1 VFVLVQI
8 FLSLLYDEFSP
19 DSQVA
24 TAATAAATA
33 ATAATATSGRWESRV
48 KL

>member
-1 VFVLVQI
+1 MFVLVQI

-19 DSQVA
+19 DSQ
-24 TAATAAATA
+24 AATA
-33 ATAATATSGRWESRV
+33 ATAATSGRWESRV

>member
-1 VFVLVQI
+1 MFVLVQI

-19 DSQVA
+19 DSQ
-24 TAATAAATA
+24 AAATA
-33 ATAATATSGRWESRV
+33 TATATSGRWESRV

>member
-1 VFVLVQI
+1 MFVLVQI

-24 TAATAAATA
+24 TAAAAATA

>member
-1 VFVLVQI
+1 MFVLVQI

-19 DSQVA
+19 DSQAA
-24 TAATAAATA
+24 TAATA
-33 ATAATATSGRWESRV
+33 AATATSGRWESRV